1 MKGGDLEAV
10 AEDLEEVEAIL
21 EDPSGNCIIYMTHRN
36 TGIISGGTAELGVL
50 TPVNLVILDVRLVL
64 DLVKTDEVEVVG
76 VVVDHIEVIDEEA
89 GEEEEEGE
97 ETESSEEEAEDESVQ
112 INIKCSLAVT
122 ICLEKI
128 MFNLIYTQNIC
139 YYY

>member
-1 MKGGDLEAV
+1 MKEGDLEVV

-89 GEEEEEGE
+89 GEEEGE

>member
-1 MKGGDLEAV
+1 MKEGDLEVV

-50 TPVNLVILDVRLVL
+50 TPVNLVIWDVRLVL

-89 GEEEEEGE
+89 GQEEGE

>member
-1 MKGGDLEAV
+1 M
-10 AEDLEEVEAIL
+10 EAIL

-50 TPVNLVILDVRLVL
+50 TPVNLVIWDVRLVL

-89 GEEEEEGE
+89 GQEEGE

>member
-1 MKGGDLEAV
+1 MKGGDLEVV

-89 GEEEEEGE
+89 GEEEGE

>member
-1 MKGGDLEAV
+1 MKEGDLEVV

-36 TGIISGGTAELGVL
+36 TGIISGGTTELGVL
-50 TPVNLVILDVRLVL
+50 TPVNLVILDVRLVR

-89 GEEEEEGE
+89 GEEEGE

-128 MFNLIYTQNIC
+128 MFNLIHTQNIC

>member
-1 MKGGDLEAV
+1 M
-10 AEDLEEVEAIL
+10 EAIL

-36 TGIISGGTAELGVL
+36 TGIISGETAELGAL
-50 TPVNLVILDVRLVL
+50 TPMNLVILDVRLVL
-64 DLVKTDEVEVVG
+64 DLVKTDEVEVVA

-89 GEEEEEGE
+89 GQEEGE

>member
-1 MKGGDLEAV
+1 M
-10 AEDLEEVEAIL
+10 EAIL

-36 TGIISGGTAELGVL
+36 TGIISGETAELGVL
-50 TPVNLVILDVRLVL
+50 TPVNLVIWDVRLVL

-76 VVVDHIEVIDEEA
+76 VVVDHIEVID
-89 GEEEEEGE
+89 EEEGE

>member
-1 MKGGDLEAV
+1 MKEGDLEVV

-50 TPVNLVILDVRLVL
+50 TPVNLVIWDVRLVL

-89 GEEEEEGE
+89 GEEEGE
-97 ETESSEEEAEDESVQ
+97 ETENSEEEAEDESVQ